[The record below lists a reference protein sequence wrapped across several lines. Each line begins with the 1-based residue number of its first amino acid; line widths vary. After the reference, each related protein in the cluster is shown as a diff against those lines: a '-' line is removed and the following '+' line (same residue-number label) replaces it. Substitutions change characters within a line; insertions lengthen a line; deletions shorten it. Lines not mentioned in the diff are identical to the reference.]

1 MEATS
6 IYPNSAPVLAN
17 NGLGIT
23 LAGNDPEHV
32 PLEPNLVNDPRRRF
46 ASDGS
51 AVDVNGVMRLH
62 VRNALGYAFLRP
74 NHVNKLRSSHV
85 ESRIVKEMNWKT
97 QASFYRHNYRHFVP
111 HDLMMK
117 LLKECPLQEDGQNI
131 SKWQGNAIAGVDCG
145 QDGHVVFYPTGHV
158 LQQACAWYSNGE
170 EEEDTPCSSTVIE
183 TGAVIR
189 QISVIG
195 SKDVYHLTSSAKI
208 FAAVRGC
215 TNCTIIAT
223 PARVTRNNMRKMQA
237 KAKISLSETI
247 NHVAGSP
254 HAEAEVALVTADGII
269 WWWDPEGGLRTAN
282 KNVNMPDRLLRC
294 EYSSHPRVL
303 WAVNRVAVSALDL
316 RQPAQHAGKLF
327 DVAGSGTY
335 ITIYDVKRK
344 ASNPFQFVVGTGVS
358 IELVDSR
365 MARQPLVSWVQPLS
379 YSGESEFSFGAIDE
393 VDMSRNATD
402 SRGYIVSSS
411 KRPKVTTLFPFE
423 RNRKRKRRGRVLSLT
438 SLRSNGDDEY
448 SEIPRSSIEQLVA
461 SDATLDLHMEDG
473 GEYTNLTGI
482 CALRDE
488 NSASASIY
496 QLNSLGDLFSH
507 RVSFGRSPTRAYE
520 AAVQADL
527 PCGVT
532 AQADTMDESVA
543 STLPIPVD
551 AILPEHDTE
560 SMQRFITLPIKVL
573 RRQFPRLPEDREL
586 SNEVKGNEAA
596 ASNSR
601 RNNESITERSK
612 AKAVDMHRKWRRNQ
626 DNNGNAKTGGAEE
639 RFAMT
644 TPSACLD
651 ENKDDTMIAGTK
663 RSRIFDKDELVNR
676 LVDVSD
682 PSTSLFRLHRYTLD
696 ELKIELSSSELL
708 QLLRS
713 SSKFRIRTVHH
724 TFPADTFRVRNPSLP
739 GADAVHHK
747 KDDPRLATCTCEL
760 KLICSQLPCK
770 SWACIIPHAVIVSS
784 TSTDLHLDTTAPS
797 SAPRQEMPIDLADII
812 VAAQAVY
819 DDMSESL

>member
-1 MEATS
+1 MEAS
-6 IYPNSAPVLAN
+6 GIYPNSAPVLAT
-17 NGLGIT
+17 NGLGST
-23 LAGNDPEHV
+23 LASNDPDHV
-32 PLEPNLVNDPRRRF
+32 PLEPNLINDPRRRF
-46 ASDGS
+46 APDGS

-74 NHVNKLRSSHV
+74 NHVDKLRSSHAG
-85 ESRIVKEMNWKT
+85 SRIVKEMNWKT

-111 HDLMMK
+111 HDLMMN

-158 LQQACAWYSNGE
+158 LQQACAWYSKGE
-170 EEEDTPCSSTVIE
+170 AEEDPPCSSTVVE

-195 SKDVYHLTSSAKI
+195 SKDVYHLTNATKI

-215 TNCTIIAT
+215 TNCTIIAA
-223 PARVTRNNMRKMQA
+223 PARVMRDNMRKMQA

-254 HAEAEVALVTADGII
+254 HAEAEVALVTADGMVR
-269 WWWDPEGGLRTAN
+269 WWDPEGGLRTAN

-316 RQPAQHAGKLF
+316 RQPAQHASKLF
-327 DVAGSGTY
+327 DVAGTGTY
-335 ITIYDVKRK
+335 ITIYDVKRR
-344 ASNPFQFVVGTGVS
+344 ASNPFHFVVGTGVS

-365 MARQPLVSWVQPLS
+365 MAMQPLLSWVQPPS
-379 YSGESEFSFGAIDE
+379 YSGESDFSFGAIDE
-393 VDMSRNATD
+393 VDMSRYRQQFTWLHRFKLKAT
-402 SRGYIVSSS
+402 
-411 KRPKVTTLFPFE
+411 K
-423 RNRKRKRRGRVLSLT
+423 N
-438 SLRSNGDDEY
+438 DEY
-448 SEIPRSSIEQLVA
+448 SEIPRTNIEQLVA
-461 SDATLDLHMEDG
+461 SDATLDLHMQDG
-473 GEYTNLTGI
+473 GEYTNLTGV

-488 NSASASIY
+488 NLASASIY

-507 RVSFGRSPTRAYE
+507 RVSFGRSPISAYE
-520 AAVQADL
+520 TAVQADL

-543 STLPIPVD
+543 SILPIPVD

-586 SNEVKGNEAA
+586 SSKIEGNEGAT
-596 ASNSR
+596 SNSWR
-601 RNNESITERSK
+601 SNERITERSNV
-612 AKAVDMHRKWRRNQ
+612 KAVGMHRKCRRNQ
-626 DNNGNAKTGGAEE
+626 DNIGNARTGEAKERSARKTH
-639 RFAMT
+639 
-644 TPSACLD
+644 SASFD
-651 ENKDDTMIAGTK
+651 GNKDDAMIAGTK
-663 RSRIFDKDELVNR
+663 RWRSFDKDELLNR
-676 LVDVSD
+676 LVDISD

-739 GADAVHHK
+739 GADAVHRK

-760 KLICSQLPCK
+760 GMRCSQLPCE

-784 TSTDLHLDTTAPS
+784 TSTELHLDDTAPS
-797 SAPRQEMPIDLADII
+797 SPYRQDMPIDLADII

-819 DDMSESL
+819 DDMYESLEKGV